1 MTEDA
6 SSRAAA
12 PPSPGSHVN
21 NQNIQKTTKQQN
33 KMKTRWN
40 VRMCAVGKRASRAA
54 QALGKHVKYWWS
66 MRRQALQEGLGSPAS
81 KRALLA
87 VGQPPLWCWL
97 GRTCSPSCR
106 WGGRLATLSQETAQC
121 VRVGGWPARQHVPW
135 STLTATQAPPCR
147 SPRRPTPSLPEH
159 VASVGLVAGD
169 TRGPSR
175 ESGGHGGG
183 LRPWRACRSRKQAMA

>member
-1 MTEDA
+1 MRSGQGRPAE
-6 SSRAAA
+6 
-12 PPSPGSHVN
+12 
-21 NQNIQKTTKQQN
+21 Q
-33 KMKTRWN
+33 
-40 VRMCAVGKRASRAA
+40 RMHMGQSVIDGACAGK
-54 QALGKHVKYWWS
+54 
-66 MRRQALQEGLGSPAS
+66 QEGLGSPAS
-81 KRALLA
+81 MCALLA

-121 VRVGGWPARQHVPW
+121 VRVGGWPARHHVPW

-147 SPRRPTPSLPEH
+147 SPRRPTPTLPEH

-169 TRGPSR
+169 TREPSR

-183 LRPWRACRSRKQAMA
+183 LRPWQRVSVAQTSKNMQKADTRAGAEKQGTYNAEAAGAKI